1 VDNKSSKAQ
10 DDLEKDIMSVFIAA
24 MFHGDWLN
32 VHIFPFRILA
42 LNPDVYLSCMYLY
55 GYDQLV
61 LQ

>member
-1 VDNKSSKAQ
+1 MDNKSSKAQ

-42 LNPDVYLSCMYLY
+42 LNQMFIS
-55 GYDQLV
+55 LV
-61 LQ
+61 CIFMAMTN